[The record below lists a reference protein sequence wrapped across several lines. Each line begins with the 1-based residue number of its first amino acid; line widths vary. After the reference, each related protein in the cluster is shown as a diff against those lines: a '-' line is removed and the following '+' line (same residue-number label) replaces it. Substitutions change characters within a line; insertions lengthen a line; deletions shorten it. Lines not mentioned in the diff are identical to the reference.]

1 MRHRMSQFL
10 KPVIVISLTGFISV
24 MLSACGSSNV
34 DKSVEHS
41 ASQYA
46 KQVVNLGPG
55 AQEACVSAGGLPALT
70 LELNGSQTAVCQF
83 ANGKRCA
90 VDIIQS
96 GSCI

>member
-1 MRHRMSQFL
+1 MSL
-10 KPVIVISLTGFISV
+10 IGVISV

-46 KQVVNLGPG
+46 QQVVNLGPVHKKLYQRVG
-55 AQEACVSAGGLPALT
+55 CPLT